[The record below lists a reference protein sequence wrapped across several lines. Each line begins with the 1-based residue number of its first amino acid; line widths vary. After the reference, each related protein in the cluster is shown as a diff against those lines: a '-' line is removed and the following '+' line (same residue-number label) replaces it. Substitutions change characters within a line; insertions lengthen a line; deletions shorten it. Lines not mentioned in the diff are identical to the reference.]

1 MSAIPVR
8 LVHFNVGGYLTIRR
22 LYLDAEGQEYGGIDL
37 LDGHGIRIPREYSIQ
52 ASFLQ

>member
-1 MSAIPVR
+1 MNAIPVR
-8 LVHFNVGGYLTIRR
+8 PVNFNIGGSLTIRGQH
-22 LYLDAEGQEYGGIDL
+22 LDAKGQENREIDL